1 MFGKKALADL
11 KALVFLYAV
20 SQCEGKRKAAKAM
33 GISVDTVTKYI
44 KYLEQECGTDL
55 LSSYRGESRLTSR
68 GAQFASFAEE
78 LTHELKH
85 MYALVADYLDAE
97 DQKFGSK
104 DLRNLEAYVA
114 LRAIHYCMGKRKAA
128 EAQGLSVDT
137 LSKYIADFENNIH
150 LKLVC
155 EKGRICSLT
164 SDGLMVMNELENIV
178 DIWER
183 FCREKGSCQK
193 VCGKVRVGIDLSI
206 SSTIPS
212 ENVMEFFEK
221 YPLLELEIVPLQ
233 NVEDD
238 CKNCDICISRQP
250 IEKTTDLALIY
261 KKMLPCGYFAA
272 PQYLAKYGCPRDLQ
286 DMSEN
291 HRLVS
296 RGNVKVYSPDF
307 QRILKEASQVCLVSA
322 SGAAMLNMIRFGA
335 GIGLLPLRFK
345 NEGLVCLN
353 NLKCDTKV
361 FIFLSAKRRLKDIP
375 RVRATL
381 NYYKDVLAAM

>member
-11 KALVFLYAV
+11 KALFFLYAV
-20 SQCEGKRKAAKAM
+20 DQCEGKRKAAKAM
-33 GISVDTVTKYI
+33 GISVDTITKYI

-55 LSSYRGESRLTSR
+55 LSFCGGESKLTPRGEL
-68 GAQFASFAEE
+68 FASFAAEIE
-78 LTHELKH
+78 RELKN
-85 MYALVADYLDAE
+85 LYLQPSSQAKT
-97 DQKFGSK
+97 QILNSS
-104 DLRNLEAYVA
+104 DLRNLEAYVV
-114 LRAIHYCMGKRKAA
+114 LRTIHYCMGKRKAA
-128 EAQGLSVDT
+128 EAQGLSIDT
-137 LSKYIADFENNIH
+137 LSKYISDFENNLH

-155 EKGRICSLT
+155 EKGRNCSLT
-164 SDGLMVMNELENIV
+164 LDGLQVMKKLENIV

-183 FCREKGSCQK
+183 FCHEKGCCTTVS
-193 VCGKVRVGIDLSI
+193 GKVRVGIDLSI
-206 SSTIPS
+206 SSTIPP
-212 ENVMEFFEK
+212 ENVMDFFDK
-221 YPLLELEIVPLQ
+221 YPMLELEIVPLQ
-233 NVEDD
+233 DVEQD
-238 CKNCDICISRQP
+238 CRNCDVCISRQP

-261 KKMLPCGYFAA
+261 KKTLSCGYFAA
-272 PQYLAKYGCPRDLQ
+272 PQYLEKYGRPLNLQ

-296 RGNVKVYSPDF
+296 RGNVKAYSADF
-307 QRILKEASQVCLVSA
+307 QRILKEASQVCLVST